1 MMEYTD
7 IGTLKYLYLD
17 EIEITNGTDADSF
30 LIEATAKLLQQTG
43 GRNWLPVIVKELSED
58 RYEVIG
64 NSFVYAVAE
73 RAGLERIWCI
83 IADGTEDARNISR
96 VLAREETPKLNLST
110 ASREEIKSA
119 LQFLIEQPNSPLKT
133 VKLATA
139 TARIDEAPR
148 QFWKSLDSIVALKC
162 GITKGKGLDLLKT
175 VFYLTPQPVIGEFS
189 EETLKLKTVSEL
201 KTLAK
206 EKGIV
211 GLSKMKKAELVRILA
226 QSEKGVST
234 KVNDQL

>member
-17 EIEITNGTDADSF
+17 EIEVINETDAENF

-43 GRNWLPVIVKELSED
+43 GRNWLPVIVKELSND
-58 RYEVIG
+58 CYQVVG

-73 RAGLERIWCI
+73 KAGLERIWCV
-83 IADGTEDARNISR
+83 IADGTEEVGCLSR

-110 ASREEIKSA
+110 ASRDEIRSA

-133 VKLATA
+133 VELATA
-139 TARIDEAPR
+139 TDRLDEAPR
-148 QFWKSLDSIVALKC
+148 QCWKNLEPIVSLKC
-162 GITKGKGLDLLKT
+162 GITKGKKLDFLKT
-175 VFYLTPQPVIGEFS
+175 AFYLTPQSQKASVHEILS
-189 EETLKLKTVSEL
+189 EETLKRKTVREL
-201 KTLAK
+201 KSLAK

-211 GLSKMKKAELVRILA
+211 GLSKMKTAEIVKILL
-226 QSEKGVST
+226 Q
-234 KVNDQL
+234 

>member
-30 LIEATAKLLQQTG
+30 LIEVAAKLLQQTG

-133 VKLATA
+133 VNF
-139 TARIDEAPR
+139 RIKDSSQRKGNRWFKQDEESRAS
-148 QFWKSLDSIVALKC
+148 QNISAI
-162 GITKGKGLDLLKT
+162 
-175 VFYLTPQPVIGEFS
+175 
-189 EETLKLKTVSEL
+189 
-201 KTLAK
+201 
-206 EKGIV
+206 
-211 GLSKMKKAELVRILA
+211 
-226 QSEKGVST
+226 EKGVSIMS
-234 KVNDQL
+234 

>member
-30 LIEATAKLLQQTG
+30 LIEVAAKLLQQTG

-73 RAGLERIWCI
+73 R
-83 IADGTEDARNISR
+83 
-96 VLAREETPKLNLST
+96 
-110 ASREEIKSA
+110 
-119 LQFLIEQPNSPLKT
+119 
-133 VKLATA
+133 ATA

-175 VFYLTPQPVIGEFS
+175 VFYLTPESQQDAVIEEFS

-226 QSEKGVST
+226 Q
-234 KVNDQL
+234 

>member
-30 LIEATAKLLQQTG
+30 LIEVAAKLLQQTG

-175 VFYLTPQPVIGEFS
+175 VFYLTPQDPVIEEFS

-201 KTLAK
+201 KSLAK

-211 GLSKMKKAELVRILA
+211 GLSKMKKAELVKILA
-226 QSEKGVST
+226 QKEY
-234 KVNDQL
+234 QL

>member
-1 MMEYTD
+1 MEYTD

-30 LIEATAKLLQQTG
+30 LIEVAAKLLQQTG

-175 VFYLTPQPVIGEFS
+175 VFYLTPESQQDAVIEEFS

-211 GLSKMKKAELVRILA
+211 GLSKMKKAELVKILA
-226 QSEKGVST
+226 QKEY
-234 KVNDQL
+234 QL